1 MSKELEAI
9 NDIEKAFKLILN
21 ADISTTKEFKLIKQ
35 ALTELETLRKKH
47 KFADETLAYIGEILV
62 DVSKSHITE
71 RKAIE
76 DIRKYTS
83 AYHNKHWSDENE

>member
-35 ALTELETLRKKH
+35 ALTELETLKAQNRNAYKEGYEQGR
-47 KFADETLAYIGEILV
+47 FDE
-62 DVSKSHITE
+62 
-71 RKAIE
+71 RM
-76 DIRKYTS
+76 
-83 AYHNKHWSDENE
+83 ENEVKKNDL

>member
-35 ALTELETLRKKH
+35 ALTELETLKTQNRNAYKEGYEQGR
-47 KFADETLAYIGEILV
+47 FDE
-62 DVSKSHITE
+62 
-71 RKAIE
+71 RM
-76 DIRKYTS
+76 
-83 AYHNKHWSDENE
+83 ENEVKKNDL